1 MEEASQTKKAS
12 IVPLG
17 ILRHADRMCR
27 FFGKLAY
34 QAAGRAAHIP
44 DWLMNGSKKI

>member
-27 FFGKLAY
+27 FLENWRIRLLVGLLTFRIG
-34 QAAGRAAHIP
+34 
-44 DWLMNGSKKI
+44 